1 MDREGRNGEGASGGG
16 AIRLRMSEWQTAA
29 PDPRDPLGSR
39 LVGLNLSAHPGA
51 RRLAEE
57 LSREGILEVLEL
69 VDGLHIRTSSYVG
82 VLRLGPLHI
91 SIEPKIPGP
100 ALLSLLRY
108 AYGLRQLRLVGE
120 VDITAGQLSFPDLLL
135 HQLAAEA
142 GELVARGLHRRYI
155 RQHEVLPAPRGRIDF
170 ATLAR
175 RHPAEAA
182 LPCWHH
188 PRLADCLPNQVLLAG
203 LQFGTTITE
212 DVALR
217 GNLRRVAALL
227 ADDVTPARLDRPTF
241 RRLHLQMD
249 RLTRSYRPALT
260 LIEMLVEGQGLSADG
275 EAHPLQLPG
284 FLFDMNRFFQG
295 LLTRFLTENLEGYTV
310 RPEYRLTGM
319 LGYHPDYN
327 PRGRAS
333 PTPRPDML
341 VVPATGAAGPSGSGA
356 AATPVVLD
364 AKYRDLWENPP
375 PRDMLYQLAMYA
387 LSMPGRSAAIL
398 YPTTCPAAS
407 EQRVE
412 VRDPA
417 SGTRHALVDLRPV
430 HIDYLASLI
439 DGSATPSAVLLRR
452 RRQYAH
458 YLAFSR
464 SPRHESSGIHPPQG
478 CCAR

>member
-1 MDREGRNGEGASGGG
+1 MKAQQACWGRWGVTMDGEGRNGERASGGG
-16 AIRLRMSEWQTAA
+16 AIRLHMSEWQTAA
-29 PDPRDPLGSR
+29 PDPRDPLGSK

-69 VDGLHIRTSSYVG
+69 VDGLRIRASSYVG
-82 VLRLGPLHI
+82 ILRLGPLHI

-142 GELVARGLHRRYI
+142 GELAARGLHRRYI
-155 RQHEVLPAPRGRIDF
+155 RRHEVLPAPRGRIDF

-175 RHPAEAA
+175 RHPAQAA

-217 GNLRRVAALL
+217 GHLRRVAALL
-227 ADDVTPARLDRPTF
+227 ADGVTPARLDRPTF

-284 FLFDMNRFFQG
+284 FLFDMNRFFQT

-310 RPEYRLTGM
+310 RPECRLTGM

-341 VVPATGAAGPSGSGA
+341 VVPATAAAGPSGPAPAPA
-356 AATPVVLD
+356 AVLD

-387 LSMPGRSAAIL
+387 LSTPGRSAAIL
-398 YPTTCPAAS
+398 YPTTCPVAS

-417 SGTRHALVDLRPV
+417 SGSRHALVALRPV
-430 HIDYLASLI
+430 HADYLAALI
-439 DGSATPSAVLLRR
+439 DAPAASSTALRR
-452 RRQYAH
+452 QRRQYAH

-464 SPRHESSGIHPPQG
+464 SPAP
-478 CCAR
+478 